1 MQEIVNSENKTKKSK
16 NFEDFLI
23 ILFKYGRLI
32 FWNTLVITIFA
43 IIISLLMDKW
53 FTSTASIIPPKK
65 KGGIFGDIGSFSST
79 IKDLSKTLG
88 KLGAASDETY
98 DYLVILQSRNAA
110 EKVIKKFNMRE
121 VYKIDKDKPFEDVIS
136 ELGKNVKFNIED
148 EGNITISVTDKN
160 PNRAAEMANY
170 YVQILNEISVS
181 LGTTEAKSNREF
193 VEKRYEQVK
202 ADLVKAEENMKVF
215 SKKYNIYS
223 INEQTK
229 AAIGAAAELKAQIA
243 LSEIE
248 LGVMLR
254 SLGTNNPLIPG
265 VKLKIEEMNKK
276 LKSMKFGE
284 NSNSTDQQLNLF
296 VPFTNLPEVGLQYIR
311 YMREFEIQN
320 KLLEFILPLYEQA
333 KIEEQKNL
341 PVALVLDKAIPAQKK
356 SSPQRVIIVLASML
370 LSFFMSVI
378 FALIIN
384 SLNEIKENKE
394 RYSKINNGIFQPL
407 RGIFFLRR

>member
-1 MQEIVNSENKTKKSK
+1 MQEIVNSENKTKNIK

-110 EKVIKKFNMRE
+110 EKVIKKFNLRE

-136 ELGKNVKFNIED
+136 ELGNNVKFNIED

-202 ADLVKAEENMKVF
+202 TDLVKAEENMKEF

-223 INEQTK
+223 IDEQTK

-254 SLGTNNPLIPG
+254 SLGSNNPLIPG

-284 NSNSTDQQLNLF
+284 NNNSTDQQLNLF

-341 PVALVLDKAIPAQKK
+341 PVALVLDKAVPAQKK
-356 SSPQRVIIVLASML
+356 SSPKRAIIVLASML
-370 LSFFMSVI
+370 LSFFISVI